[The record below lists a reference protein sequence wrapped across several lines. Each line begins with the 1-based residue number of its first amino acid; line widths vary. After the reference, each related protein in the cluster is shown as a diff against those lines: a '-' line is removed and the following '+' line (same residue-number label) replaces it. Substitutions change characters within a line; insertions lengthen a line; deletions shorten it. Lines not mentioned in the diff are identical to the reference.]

1 MQESAER
8 LNNQAIELTT
18 MGSFTEAVACYKRAL
33 TLEKDNYLLWFNL
46 GVTYQKQGD
55 TAGAKHAFK
64 TAFNLN
70 DCDQEV
76 IEQLS
81 ITCLEQKNFE
91 ESLEYCQ
98 TGLDLNPLNANLW
111 NTLGVIFFN
120 SGEYDLASEAF
131 ERAVSIN
138 PYYYDALFNLR
149 DTYAE
154 LKNKAGEAECAERLS
169 KLKAPEEEI

>member
-1 MQESAER
+1 MRESADK

-18 MGSFTEAVACYKRAL
+18 QGSFSEAVACYKRAL

-64 TAFNLN
+64 AAFDLN
-70 DCDQEV
+70 CCDEEV

-81 ITCLEQKNFE
+81 ITCLEQSNFE
-91 ESLEYCQ
+91 EALEYCQ
-98 TGLDLNPLNANLW
+98 LGLDQNPLNANLW

-120 SGEYDLASEAF
+120 REEYEAASEAF

-149 DTYAE
+149 DTYSE
-154 LKNKAGEAECAERLS
+154 LKNAAGEAECAERLS